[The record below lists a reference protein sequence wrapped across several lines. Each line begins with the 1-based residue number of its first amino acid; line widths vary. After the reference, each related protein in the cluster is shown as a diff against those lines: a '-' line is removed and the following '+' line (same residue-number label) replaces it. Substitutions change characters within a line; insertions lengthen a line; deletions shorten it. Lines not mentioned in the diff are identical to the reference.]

1 MKGLTAKVFR
11 TYNASTLFE
20 QTLLSFNFSEH
31 ALEQEK
37 VNAYNA
43 ANKAAA
49 ELCNHQKAASKSH
62 EANIAKMGLSVS
74 SPRLDSWHLLT
85 AFCSGYL
92 GS

>member
-20 QTLLSFNFSEH
+20 QTLLSFKFSEN

-62 EANIAKMGLSVS
+62 EANIAKMGSYVS
-74 SPRLDSWHLLT
+74 LT
-85 AFCSGYL
+85 NPCTTPSTC
-92 GS
+92 